1 MKTMGGETCW
11 EVIRQNKHY
20 RLQRNRILRE
30 HCRILDSENR
40 RIASGSEAEM
50 LAEYEKLDRRTLQG
64 LPPQPTAPN
73 IRAKTMGGKV
83 FWDVIADK
91 CGFRLQKHRV
101 SGHCRILDREGR
113 RLANGSETQMRQLFC
128 SLASG
133 KVHPDSLRG
142 LTQTEHRSRTL
153 GGRYCWET
161 VRAAGIYRLQ
171 KHKFLPVCRILDLRN
186 VSVANG
192 PREKM
197 ELRLGELAKESETFR
212 IPAAG
217 DVIGVKRG
225 LYDHYGVYVS
235 DDEVIE
241 FSADNPENKGII
253 QKTTFPR
260 FMGGSRECFY
270 LVFGDSF
277 CEPGKVYFSP
287 DVRIVPGSSKTIR
300 EKLRIL
306 ADSLRPAPGEYFGRN
321 VGDALNTAK
330 NYRLRSASET
340 IRRARAQLGKS
351 SFGESER
358 EYNLHRNNCEH
369 FAVWCKTGVMLSTQ
383 AEGRLM
389 HAVRITAGGA
399 DAPQGEGAAI

>member
-1 MKTMGGETCW
+1 MGGETCW
-11 EVIRQNKHY
+11 EVIRQNKYY
-20 RLQRNRILRE
+20 RLQRNRILPDR
-30 HCRILDSENR
+30 CRILDNENR
-40 RIASGSEAEM
+40 RIASGSESEM

-64 LPPQPTAPN
+64 LPPQPTSPN
-73 IRAKTMGGKV
+73 LRAKTMGGKV
-83 FWDVIADK
+83 FWDEITEEN
-91 CGFRLQKHRV
+91 GYRLQKHRV
-101 SGHCRILDREGR
+101 SGHCRILDKADK
-113 RLANGSETQMRQLFC
+113 RLANGSETQMRRLFS

-142 LTQTEHRSRTL
+142 LRQTDRRSKTL
-153 GGRYCWET
+153 GGKYCWET

-192 PREKM
+192 SREKL
-197 ELRLGELAKESETFR
+197 ELRLAELAKETEAFH
-212 IPAAG
+212 IPAPG
-217 DVIGVKRG
+217 DVIGVERG

-241 FSADNPENKGII
+241 FSANNEENKGII
-253 QKTTFPR
+253 QKTTFSR
-260 FMGGSRECFY
+260 FLGGSQECFY

-287 DVRIVPGSSKTIR
+287 AVRVIPANSKTLR

-306 ADSLRPAPGEYFGRN
+306 ADSIRPAPGEYFGRN
-321 VGDALNTAK
+321 LGDALNTAK
-330 NYRLRSASET
+330 NYRLRSAEET
-340 IRRARAQLGKS
+340 ISRARTYVGKT

-369 FAVWCKTGVMLSTQ
+369 FAIWCKTGVMLSTQ
-383 AEGRLM
+383 AEGKLM
-389 HAVRITAGGA
+389 HAVRIMANGG
-399 DAPQGEGAAI
+399 DAPQGEGAAT

>member
-1 MKTMGGETCW
+1 MKTMGGENCW
-11 EVIRQNKHY
+11 EVIRQNKYY
-20 RLQRNRILRE
+20 RLQRNRILRN

-40 RIASGSEAEM
+40 RIASGSEPEM

-64 LPPQPTAPN
+64 LPPQHTAPN

-83 FWDVIADK
+83 FWDEIACK
-91 CGFRLQKHRV
+91 CGYRLQKHRV
-101 SGHCRILDREGR
+101 SGHCRILDGDNR
-113 RLANGSETQMRQLFC
+113 RLANGSEAQMRTLLR

-133 KVHPDSLRG
+133 KVHPDSLCG
-142 LTQTEHRSRTL
+142 LSGQEHRSRTL
-153 GGRYCWET
+153 GGKYCWET

-171 KHKFLPVCRILDLRN
+171 KHKLLPVCRILDLRN

-197 ELRLGELAKESETFR
+197 ELRLAELAKETEAFR
-212 IPAAG
+212 IPAPG
-217 DVIGVKRG
+217 DVIGVERG

-241 FSADNPENKGII
+241 FSANNPENKGII
-253 QKTTFPR
+253 QKTTFSR
-260 FMGGSRECFY
+260 FLGGSQECFY

-287 DVRIVPGSSKTIR
+287 AVRIIPANSKTLR

-306 ADSLRPAPGEYFGRN
+306 ADSIRPAPGEYFGRN
-321 VGDALNTAK
+321 LGDALNTAK
-330 NYRLRSASET
+330 NYRLRPPAET
-340 IRRARAQLGKS
+340 IRRARTYIGKT

-369 FAVWCKTGVMLSTQ
+369 FAIWCKTGVMLSTQ
-383 AEGRLM
+383 AEGHLM
-389 HAVRITAGGA
+389 HAVRIMANGGET
-399 DAPQGEGAAI
+399 PHGEGVPT